1 MPPRTSADELPGN
14 ATRPTPPKGRCALGN
29 PANRFARREV
39 VPVDDGQDGPCDRPS
54 SLLTTVTPEASR
66 TIISRNDSPD
76 IPFRT
81 SINPYKGC
89 EHGCVYCFARP
100 THSFLGLSPGLDFE
114 TRIFSKPDAAALLRE
129 ALAKPGYR
137 ADVLVVGANTDA
149 YQPVERELKITR
161 SVLEVLQE
169 HRHPVSIIT
178 KSHLVVRDVDIL
190 SEMAKD
196 NLASVNHSITTLDP
210 ELARTMEP
218 RAAAPGRRLD
228 AMRTLAEAGVP
239 VGVLA
244 SPMIPALNDSELE
257 RILEASA
264 GAGARWANYILLRLP
279 HEVKEIFGSW
289 LETHYPRRAAHVL
302 ALIKDMRGG
311 RPYDPAFGGRMR
323 GSGPDAD
330 LLEKRFDVAC
340 RRLRL
345 NERRIELDATQ
356 FRVPAS
362 DGHGPAQ
369 LPLFS

>member
-1 MPPRTSADELPGN
+1 VYTFGVDRDHGRGAVSNPSGRFERF
-14 ATRPTPPKGRCALGN
+14 TR
-29 PANRFARREV
+29 E
-39 VPVDDGQDGPCDRPS
+39 PVDDTDAYAPDDDPVPP
-54 SLLTTVTPEASR
+54 LATTVTPEKTR
-66 TIISRNDSPD
+66 NIIARNDSPD
-76 IPFRT
+76 VGFDR

-114 TRIFSKPDAAALLRE
+114 TKIFSKPEAARLLRE

-161 SVLEVLQE
+161 SVLEVLQA

-178 KSHLVVRDVDIL
+178 KSSLVVRDVDIL

-196 NLASVNHSITTLDP
+196 NLASVNHSITTLDRT
-210 ELARTMEP
+210 LARTMEP
-218 RAAAPGRRLD
+218 RAATPERRLA
-228 AMRTLAEAGVP
+228 AMKTLADAGVP

-264 GAGARWANYILLRLP
+264 AAGAQWANYILVRLP
-279 HEVKEIFGSW
+279 HELKQLFVEW
-289 LETHYPRRAAHVL
+289 LNRHYPARAEHVL
-302 ALIKDMRGG
+302 SILRDMRGG
-311 RPYDPAFGGRMR
+311 RLYDPRFGERMR
-323 GSGPDAD
+323 GQGPYAE
-330 LLEKRFDVAC
+330 LLKTRFTVAC

-345 NERRIELDATQ
+345 NQADRALDTSK
-356 FRVPAS
+356 FRVPARR
-362 DGHGPAQ
+362 GAQ
-369 LPLFS
+369 RPLFS